1 MMKFLGMVANF
12 AVVLV
17 MAFLLAAASVE
28 AIQLIAQTNSPDK
41 RCEQGE
47 IVLSVWGKGW
57 VCIKGPVL
65 SPSGSLPSA
74 SISSPLSRQVP
85 AMSSRTAT
93 FLARVTRGRRCSA
106 LCRSLRRCRPRTL
119 SSSHFENLIW
129 PLPISGR
136 RRARRNRRSSEQCR
150 ATCWPM
156 QSSSARTRKVTGSQG
171 TRAQSPPEFNARMA
185 LRSR

>member
-17 MAFLLAAASVE
+17 MAFLLAAACVE

-47 IVLSVWGKGW
+47 IV
-57 VCIKGPVL
+57 

-93 FLARVTRGRRCSA
+93 FLARVTSRA
-106 LCRSLRRCRPRTL
+106 TVLR
-119 SSSHFENLIW
+119 
-129 PLPISGR
+129 PLPVFTAMS
-136 RRARRNRRSSEQCR
+136 
-150 ATCWPM
+150 AT
-156 QSSSARTRKVTGSQG
+156 
-171 TRAQSPPEFNARMA
+171 NAFKF
-185 LRSR
+185 SF

>member
-17 MAFLLAAASVE
+17 MAFLLAAACVE

-47 IVLSVWGKGW
+47 IVSSVWGKGW
-57 VCIKGPVL
+57 VCIKGRVL

-93 FLARVTRGRRCSA
+93 FLARVTSRA
-106 LCRSLRRCRPRTL
+106 TVLR
-119 SSSHFENLIW
+119 
-129 PLPISGR
+129 PLPVFTAMS
-136 RRARRNRRSSEQCR
+136 
-150 ATCWPM
+150 AT
-156 QSSSARTRKVTGSQG
+156 
-171 TRAQSPPEFNARMA
+171 NAFKF
-185 LRSR
+185 SF